1 MDIIN
6 ANIKFIRKQK
16 SMTQQKFAD
25 YIGIKRSSLGA
36 YEEGRA
42 KPNYETVSRISEKFN
57 ISLDKLLKSDL
68 SAIADKSVFGKPNN
82 KLLSLEDATK
92 QTATLNHSD
101 ITGEGLRVLPITVD
115 KEGKEN
121 IELVPVKAAAGYLT
135 GYANPNY
142 IKDLPKFRLP
152 FLPTGTYR
160 AFEIVG
166 ESMLP
171 LPSGSI
177 VVGEYVED
185 WQNIKNGQ
193 AYIVVS
199 KEEGI
204 VYKRV
209 TNTIAE
215 NKRLI
220 LKSDN
225 TDYPAYTIKI
235 DEVVEVWK
243 SQVFISKDMPNTDT
257 TLEKLMTTVMELQQE
272 VIKLKDVK

>member
-42 KPNYETVSRISEKFN
+42 KPNYETVNRISEKFN
-57 ISLDKLLKSDL
+57 ITLDKLLKSDL
-68 SAIADKSVFGKPNN
+68 SAIADKSVFGKSDNADN
-82 KLLSLEDATK
+82 GKRVVSYE
-92 QTATLNHSD
+92 NSSD
-101 ITGEGLRVLPITVD
+101 IAGKDLRVLPITVD
-115 KEGKEN
+115 NEGNEN
-121 IELVPVKAAAGYLT
+121 IELVPVKAAAGYLS

-193 AYIVVS
+193 TYIVVS

-225 TDYPAYTIKI
+225 TDYPPYSIKI

-243 SQVFISKDMPNTDT
+243 SQVFISKDMPNPDN
-257 TLEKLMTTVMELQQE
+257 TLEKLMTTVLELQQE
-272 VIKLKDVK
+272 VMKLKDAK

>member
-42 KPNYETVSRISEKFN
+42 KPNYDTVNRISEKFN
-57 ISLDKLLKSDL
+57 ITLDKLLKSNL
-68 SAIADKSVFGKPNN
+68 SAIADESVFGLSNN
-82 KLLSLEDATK
+82 NRNLETK
-92 QTATLNHSD
+92 KISTTKNVSD
-101 ITGEGLRVLPITVD
+101 IAGKDLRILPITVD
-115 KEGKEN
+115 KEGNEN
-121 IELVPVKAAAGYLT
+121 IELVPEKAAAGYLT

-193 AYIVVS
+193 TYIVVS

-243 SQVFISKDMPNTDT
+243 SQVFISKDMPSTDT
-257 TLEKLMTTVMELQQE
+257 TLEKLMSTVMELQQE
-272 VIKLKDVK
+272 VIKLKDAK